1 MNAPIKPFSKI
12 TFLFRALKYRY
23 RNDREELQYIM
34 KNVKHGNTVLDIGA
48 HKGAYLY
55 WLRKAVGPKG
65 QVIALEPQPT
75 LFQYLETAISK
86 FGFKNIKIHHAG
98 ASSVKDT
105 LSLFIPKA
113 EGGTSPGATF
123 EKRETTENSHL
134 IEVEVIPLN
143 DLLKNRKS
151 KIDFIK
157 MDVEGHELDA
167 FKGASDILLEDR
179 PTILFECENRH
190 LKGITIFDVFAY
202 LNSLGYSGFFF
213 LNSVLTPLEQFDI
226 AIHQATHEGE
236 IIDKKKYINNFVFK
250 VA

>member
-23 RNDREELQYIM
+23 RNDRDELQYIM
-34 KNVKHGNTVLDIGA
+34 KNVQKGNTALDIGA

-55 WLRKAVGPKG
+55 WLRKAVGSKG
-65 QVIALEPQPT
+65 QIIALEPQPT
-75 LFQYLETAISK
+75 LYNYLKTAIAK
-86 FGFKNIKIHHAG
+86 FGFENIKIYHAG

-113 EGGTSPGATF
+113 KGSTSPGATF
-123 EKRETTENSHL
+123 EKRDNTENSHL

-167 FKGASDILLEDR
+167 FKGASDILLEDQ

-190 LKGITIFDVFAY
+190 LEGITIFDVFAY

-213 LNSVLTPLEQFDI
+213 LNSVLAPLEQFDI
-226 AIHQATHEGE
+226 AIHQATREGE

-250 VA
+250 VI